1 MGVNNEGIV
10 NRRQLLVRVGSLM
23 KLSWRKSRE
32 DLFDEGVND
41 DDSCDDE
48 NGSPRRRGK
57 CRKRNLFVMFD
68 MDHTEIPSTYDEP
81 MKDEEIK
88 TRWYQH
94 KDYNRFKKDTII
106 NSLTF
111 LNSRRAS
118 KPFDETKYCIQ
129 GIEDM
134 CIQDVAVRQRYD
146 TEKKFV
152 YKAIRDEQARQK
164 KEQQQ
169 QQKQKQEQQNQP
181 GTKAKIKS
189 RSLFAPSSYP
199 DVEKLRSVS
208 LSYTKGARD
217 RAQQRGLEYHRAQ
230 PRSGVGSAKGSSVKN
245 LLRAAYRTHSG
256 NLSSLFP
263 SRD

>member
-230 PRSGVGSAKGSSVKN
+230 PRSGVGLAKGSSVKN